1 MDEAREQRAPKGRR
15 AGANAARHRGSRLAR
30 GLSGLGR
37 PWILLAIGG
46 LILLAWLGQ
55 RSAWAQPLPASP
67 QQTVPGNTPPP
78 PPTPVPTAT
87 PTFTPPPPPPPPPP
101 TATAAP
107 STPTAS
113 PTPTATA
120 TPAPTFGLI
129 LAQEL
134 LPPLVWQGK
143 AATILFT
150 VTNPGGEAA
159 LDVVLRD
166 ALPPELTVVGV
177 ADPGGGEALLDADP
191 HTGAPVLEV
200 SWASLPPGAQ
210 VTVQLLVEV
219 GADVPDGAVIDNIAV
234 VSAANAES
242 STAGLSIGMPPKILP
257 DFLE

>member
-1 MDEAREQRAPKGRR
+1 MKEARESGRR
-15 AGANAARHRGSRLAR
+15 NTKRTPAPGAVHWGAR
-30 GLSGLGR
+30 LGR
-37 PWILLAIGG
+37 HWLLLALGG
-46 LILLAWLGQ
+46 VILLAWLGSGQ
-55 RSAWAQPLPASP
+55 SWAQPLPASP

-87 PTFTPPPPPPPPPP
+87 PTFTPPPPPPPPP
-101 TATAAP
+101 TATPAP

-120 TPAPTFGLI
+120 TPLPTFGLI

-143 AATILFT
+143 PATILFT
-150 VTNPGGEAA
+150 VTNPGEEAA
-159 LDVVLRD
+159 RDVLLRD
-166 ALPPELTVVGV
+166 ALPPALTIVGV
-177 ADPGGGEALLDADP
+177 ADPGGGEVLLGSDP
-191 HTGAPVLEV
+191 HTGDPVLEV
-200 SWASLPPGAQ
+200 RWASLPPGAQ

-219 GADVPDGAVIDNIAV
+219 RTDVPDGAVIDNIAV
-234 VSAANAES
+234 ASAANAES

>member
-1 MDEAREQRAPKGRR
+1 MKDTRKPGRRDTRR
-15 AGANAARHRGSRLAR
+15 AGGGRLISW
-30 GLSGLGR
+30 GGHLGR
-37 PWILLAIGG
+37 HWIWLALIGVILLAG
-46 LILLAWLGQ
+46 LGSGQ
-55 RSAWAQPLPASP
+55 SWAQSLPASP

-87 PTFTPPPPPPPPPP
+87 PTFTPPPPPPPPP
-101 TATAAP
+101 TATPAP

-120 TPAPTFGLI
+120 TPVPTFGLI

-143 AATILFT
+143 PATILFM
-150 VTNPGGEAA
+150 VTNPGDVAA
-159 LDVVLRD
+159 TDVLLRD
-166 ALPPELTVVGV
+166 ALPEELTIVGV
-177 ADPGGGEALLDADP
+177 ADPGGGEVRLGTDP
-191 HTGAPVLEV
+191 HTGDPVLEV
-200 SWASLPPGAQ
+200 RWASLPPGAQ

-219 GADVPDGAVIDNIAV
+219 KPDVPNGAVIDNLAV
-234 VSAANAES
+234 VSATNAES